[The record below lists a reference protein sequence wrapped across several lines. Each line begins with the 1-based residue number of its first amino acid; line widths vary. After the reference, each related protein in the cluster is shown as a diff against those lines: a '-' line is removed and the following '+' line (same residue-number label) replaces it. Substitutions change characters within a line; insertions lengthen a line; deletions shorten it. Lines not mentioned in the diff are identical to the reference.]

1 MPFVFVDLI
10 GEVRDVRW
18 FPLTILILSLPAVVS
33 SQMEIDAKG
42 NPVPFQEMQ
51 WLPKN
56 FSTPEGVMEGWQ
68 TRTCTENAH
77 YFVFHF
83 GPTRQVVEVT
93 FWVKTPP
100 KGQRGLSFGLSY
112 GSPTHWANE
121 AIRLALGGNGF
132 LMQRDVGDWFTW
144 RSNFSWLTIAP
155 FQSNKWLEVRLVADP
170 AIGAFQVW
178 LNNYQ
183 AFPTIL
189 PFLSPVPQ
197 LSCFFL
203 FNGEG
208 TGAEIE
214 VTEPKIRIGAIPNA
228 PKSLRVIPVSHDCLQ
243 LKWQPS
249 EKPTVRSYR
258 IYKRNQ
264 LVAEVK
270 SNTKEWTDTNVK
282 SDEAFSYFVTA
293 VVGSEGNT
301 STVSSSVDQKP
312 VLPILESLPSW
323 QDAAMPLPKTFP
335 LVLRPSPHTRYDVV
349 VIGATPAGIAAAIS
363 AARSGCKTALVE
375 RTTHIGGMMTGG
387 LSATDRRYR
396 QASGGLF
403 AEFLRRVEG
412 FYVQAHGENSPQHRA
427 CRDGYLFE
435 PKVALQVFQ
444 HMIAETLN
452 LHTYLRHELVG
463 VVTDKHSNIS
473 AVLLLDKNR
482 GIRWRMDGRIFI
494 DATYE
499 GDLAATAGVPYRVG
513 REGRYEF
520 GEEYAGEV
528 FWDSRNRQITF
539 GKSDGDKKVQAY
551 NYRLTLTKRA
561 DNRRLIAAPPNYDP
575 DLYAEIAERV
585 KENVLWH
592 PMEIV
597 SLVKL
602 PQQKFDANNTPGPFP
617 STDFIGAN
625 YEYPE
630 ADWHKREKIA
640 REHRNYIVGLLYFLQ
655 TDQKLPNEFRV
666 AAQHWGFAA
675 DEFVDNDNFPPQL
688 YVREARRIIGEYVF
702 TERDA
707 RPTFPGRRAP
717 VHEDSIAVAEYPI
730 DSHAT
735 TPRAPKQPYLHEG
748 FFYLPQITVPSH
760 VPYRVMVPKGRGM
773 RDEGRD
779 KRVDNLLVCGAV
791 SATHIGFG
799 TLRLEPVWLSL
810 GQAAGTAA
818 HLALAQNPQNPS
830 VRSVPIDLLQRLL
843 LQQGQVIAFF
853 HDLPP
858 PATEEFAAIQ
868 FFAVRG
874 FFDTYEARPNEP
886 ADEGAARKIL
896 HRFAELVRRPTPFA
910 FGTAKEKPMKSEI
923 VKWLAALFDA
933 GEDMV
938 KEWCG
943 VRESQLDEPISRGEL
958 CLWLYR
964 IWWAIR

>member
-1 MPFVFVDLI
+1 M
-10 GEVRDVRW
+10 RW
-18 FPLTILILSLPAVVS
+18 LLLTILILPLHPVVF
-33 SQMEIDAKG
+33 SQVEIDEKG
-42 NPVPFQEMQ
+42 EPVPFQEMQ
-51 WLPKN
+51 WLWLWRKLPIPKEDIG
-56 FSTPEGVMEGWQ
+56 FRTQ
-68 TRTCTENAH
+68 TRTENAH
-77 YFVFHF
+77 YLVFHF
-83 GPTRQVVEVT
+83 EPTRQVVEVT
-93 FWVKTPP
+93 FWVKAPP

-155 FQSNKWLEVRLVADP
+155 FQFNEWLKVRLVADP
-170 AIGAFQVW
+170 TIGAFQVW
-178 LNNYQ
+178 LNNRQ
-183 AFPTIL
+183 AFPTNL

-208 TGAEIE
+208 TGTEIE
-214 VTEPKIRIGAIPNA
+214 VTKPKIRIGSIPNA
-228 PKSLRVIPVSHDCLQ
+228 PKSLRVIPISHDRLQ

-249 EKPTVRSYR
+249 ETPTVRSYR

-270 SNTKEWTDTNVK
+270 SDTKEWTDTNVK
-282 SDEAFSYFVTA
+282 NGEAYSYFVTA
-293 VVGSEGNT
+293 VADLNGVA
-301 STVSSSVDQKP
+301 STVSSSVEQEP
-312 VLPILESLPSW
+312 NLPISESLPSW
-323 QDAAMPLPKTFP
+323 QDAAMPLPKISP
-335 LVLRPSPHTRYDVV
+335 LVLRPSPHTRYDVI

-363 AARSGCKTALVE
+363 AARLGCKTALVE

-403 AEFLRRVEG
+403 AEFLKRVER
-412 FYVQAHGENSPQHRA
+412 FYAQAYGENSPQHRA

-444 HMIAETLN
+444 HMLAETSN
-452 LHTYLRHELVG
+452 LHIYLRHELVG
-463 VVTDKHSNIS
+463 VVLDNRSSIN

-499 GDLAATAGVPYRVG
+499 GDLAAMAGVPYRVG
-513 REGRYEF
+513 REGRHEF

-539 GKSDGDKKVQAY
+539 GKPDGDKKVQAY

-575 DLYAEIAERV
+575 NLYAEIAERV
-585 KENVLWH
+585 NENVLWH
-592 PMEIV
+592 PMEVV

-630 ADWHKREKIA
+630 ADWHKREEIA
-640 REHRNYIVGLLYFLQ
+640 RKHRNYIVGLLYFLQ
-655 TDQKLPNEFRV
+655 TDQRLPNEFRV
-666 AAQHWGFAA
+666 TAQHWGFAE
-675 DEFVDNDNFPPQL
+675 DEFVENENFPPQL
-688 YVREARRIIGEYVF
+688 YVREARRIIGEYIF
-702 TERDA
+702 TEHDA
-707 RPTFPGRRAP
+707 RPVFAGRRAP

-735 TPRAPKQPYLHEG
+735 TPRDPKQPYLHEG

-760 VPYRVMVPKGRGM
+760 VPYRVMVSKGRGTG
-773 RDEGRD
+773 DEGRD

-799 TLRLEPVWLSL
+799 TLRLEPVWMSL

-818 HLALAQNPQNPS
+818 HLVLTQSLENPS
-830 VRSVPIDLLQRLL
+830 VRSVPIDQLQRLL
-843 LQQGQVIAFF
+843 LRQGQVIAFF
-853 HDLPP
+853 NDLPP
-858 PATEEFAAIQ
+858 PNTEEFEAVQ

-896 HRFAELVRRPTPFA
+896 HRFAELVRRPIPFA
-910 FGTAKEKPMKSEI
+910 FGTAREKPLKSEI
-923 VKWLAALFDA
+923 VKWLAALFDVR
-933 GEDMV
+933 EDKA

-958 CLWLYR
+958 CVWLYR
-964 IWWAIR
+964 IWWSIR